1 MCPNSRADT
10 KFRHQAASCLDLIS
24 QSAVLSGVNDVQPR
38 PAHRDG
44 HATRRHSAFMGGTVD
59 PECQPA
65 DNNDT
70 VFGKA
75 MSEVECELFSSS
87 GWVTT
92 ANNCDRWPQPVAHW
106 AFNI

>member
-1 MCPNSRADT
+1 MRPYSRADA

-24 QSAVLSGVNDVQPR
+24 QSAVLSGINDVQPR
-38 PAHRDG
+38 PAYRDG
-44 HATRRHSAFMGGTVD
+44 HAARRHSAFVSGTVD
-59 PECQPA
+59 PKCQPT

-87 GWVTT
+87 GWVAT
-92 ANNCDRWPQPVAHW
+92 ANNSDRWPPPVAHL